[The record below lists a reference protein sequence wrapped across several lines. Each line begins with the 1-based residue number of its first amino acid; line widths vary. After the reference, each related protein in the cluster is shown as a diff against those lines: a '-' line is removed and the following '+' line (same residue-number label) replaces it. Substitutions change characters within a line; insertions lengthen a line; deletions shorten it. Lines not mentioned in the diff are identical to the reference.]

1 MKNLDFDA
9 YKKADLINNNQIFIP
24 ADVKLPFFLNRSTAG
39 PDANSHSIGI
49 SFNKTNV
56 KLNISENKSE
66 MFSLNKTKNGYNLL
80 KYGKNYID
88 NVNIIP
94 IYFHAPN
101 QIFLN
106 LDDRCIYNCGFCNLS
121 KKGLLK
127 NYDDKKFTE
136 FIVKSA
142 HRKNINS
149 IALTSGVFPDNNHI
163 INKMS
168 KIVKEIKKIIPKC
181 SIGIES
187 CIFNRKEVE
196 LLKVSGVD
204 EIKINLQIPDRMMFS
219 KICPDFNYDLII
231 DNLINAV
238 EIFGKEKVTSNII
251 FGLGETDET
260 VVKSIEELSKIGV
273 VPTLRKIRIN
283 KKNKEKLIKIL
294 NYDIPKTS
302 NERIINL
309 AYGHKRILE
318 KYKLDTRTF
327 QTMCHKCGCCDIVPF
342 WDI

>member
-1 MKNLDFDA
+1 
-9 YKKADLINNNQIFIP
+9 
-24 ADVKLPFFLNRSTAG
+24 
-39 PDANSHSIGI
+39 
-49 SFNKTNV
+49 
-56 KLNISENKSE
+56 
-66 MFSLNKTKNGYNLL
+66 
-80 KYGKNYID
+80 
-88 NVNIIP
+88 
-94 IYFHAPN
+94 
-101 QIFLN
+101 
-106 LDDRCIYNCGFCNLS
+106 
-121 KKGLLK
+121 
-127 NYDDKKFTE
+127 
-136 FIVKSA
+136 
-142 HRKNINS
+142 
-149 IALTSGVFPDNNHI
+149 
-163 INKMS
+163 
-168 KIVKEIKKIIPKC
+168 
-181 SIGIES
+181 
-187 CIFNRKEVE
+187 
-196 LLKVSGVD
+196 
-204 EIKINLQIPDRMMFS
+204 MFS